1 MILILLLKILRITCK
16 MPQYLLD
23 THTLLWMQDDNKN
36 LSPLAKRILSDED
49 SELYIS
55 VASFWEITIKLSLVK
70 LELGYTINDLINACS
85 ISNISII
92 PIEIAFL
99 NELLILPSFHKD
111 PFDRIIAS
119 TAISM
124 NLSIITLDEYLNQY
138 DLNIVW

>member
-1 MILILLLKILRITCK
+1 